1 MARPMCESCGMPL
14 KDGVRGSEADGSLN
28 GQYCKHCYAD
38 GAFTWPE
45 ATVEEMRQ
53 MSIKGMTDG
62 RWPLF
67 VAKFLTK
74 NTKNLPRWQKADTS
88 TP

>member
-14 KDGVRGSEADGSLN
+14 KDDSAGTDADGSLSS
-28 GQYCKHCYAD
+28 QYCKHCYVD
-38 GAFTWPE
+38 GAFTWPD

-62 RWPLF
+62 RWPMF
-67 VAKFLTK
+67 AAKFLTK
-74 NTKNLPRWQKADTS
+74 STDKLPRWQKVDTS
-88 TP
+88 VP